1 MSSLRFA
8 VRRLAASPG
17 FTAIAVVTLALG
29 IGLNTAMFSVL
40 NMLLLRPLPFS
51 EPDRLFRLDRTSAQ
65 QNDGSHR
72 GPNYLDIERHSGE
85 VAALAA
91 YRNWGATVSEPGQ
104 AAEFRESLRVSS
116 GFFDVLGIR
125 PALGRT
131 FRPDEDVLGRHQVIL
146 LSDAYW
152 RSRFNADSNL
162 VGRVVRLDGESTEI
176 VGVLPATAAALPL
189 FGPVDIFRP
198 LALTEEERS
207 FRSETFFQIL
217 GRYRAGVTPATAQA
231 HFATVAARLAADR
244 PAENAGLGL
253 RTVALQSTTVSA
265 ENAAIVYLLLGLSG
279 FVLLIACANLANLL
293 IARAVERSREFAV
306 RVALG
311 ASSARLI
318 GPVASECLLIALA
331 GGAAGIQLA
340 LWTTQWMGKQ
350 LSDEGAPVVFA
361 VDGRVLAF
369 AMTAAFATALFV
381 GVAPAWL
388 VSRLQVNNA
397 LKGGTRGSTA
407 DPSHHRFRNSLIV
420 GQLALAL
427 VLLAGAA
434 AFARGLN
441 QLTARDSG
449 WNPAPLLSGKVS
461 LRGDGDQA
469 RTFRLFR
476 QLRERLAALPGVES
490 ASVDLDLPLFG
501 FAPGQRAY
509 VVEGRERPNPGHE
522 PTALTNGVSPEY
534 FDTVGT
540 PIIRGRGV
548 LLSDTLESPRVVVIN
563 ETMAR
568 TLFPRGDAIGH
579 RLGRVDREPQWA
591 EIVGV
596 ARDVQFVGITA
607 PPTTFQVY
615 MALSQETWDFV
626 SATVRA
632 ANPATAASLV
642 QPFRRAVAE
651 FDPDIAVLNLKPVP
665 AVIADVNR
673 GPVLITQLLSGF
685 AGLGLFLAA
694 LGIYGVITRL
704 VAQRTPEIGVR
715 MALGATL
722 DQVLRLVLGAGL
734 RMTLAGVTLGLLGA
748 IALTRLLNTQLPE
761 LATNNVVTISAAAV
775 VLALVST
782 AACYLPARRASQV
795 DPLVAMRAE

>member
-1 MSSLRFA
+1 MSNLRFA
-8 VRRLAASPG
+8 FRRLAASPG
-17 FTAIAVVTLALG
+17 FTTIAVVTLALG
-29 IGLNTAMFSVL
+29 VGLNTAMFSVL
-40 NMLLLRPLPFS
+40 NTLLLRPLPFPD
-51 EPDRLFRLDRTSAQ
+51 PDRLFRLDRTSAQ
-65 QNDGSHR
+65 QPDGSHR
-72 GPNYLDIERHSGE
+72 GPNYLDIERHSGD
-85 VAALAA
+85 VADVAA
-91 YRNWGATVSEPGQ
+91 YRGWGATVSEPGRP
-104 AAEFRESLRVSS
+104 AEFRESLRVSPR
-116 GFFDVLGIR
+116 FFDVLSIR

-131 FRPDEDVLGRHQVIL
+131 FRMDEDAVGRNHVIVLSER
-146 LSDAYW
+146 YW
-152 RSRFNADSNL
+152 RSRFDADPNI
-162 VGRVVRLDGESTEI
+162 VGRVVRLDGQSTEI
-176 VGVLPATAAALPL
+176 VGVLPASVEALAL
-189 FGPVDIFRP
+189 FGPIDLFRP

-217 GRYRAGVTPATAQA
+217 GRYRTGVAPAAAEA
-231 HFATVAARLAADR
+231 HFATVARRLAADH
-244 PAENAGLGL
+244 AENAGLGL
-253 RTVALQSTTVSA
+253 RTVPLQSTTVSDA
-265 ENAAIVYLLLGLSG
+265 TATITYLLLGLSG

-293 IARAVERSREFAV
+293 IARAMSRSREFAV

-318 GPVASECLLIALA
+318 GPVAAECLMIALA
-331 GGAAGIQLA
+331 GGALGIQLSI
-340 LWTTQWMGKQ
+340 WTTQWMGRQ
-350 LSDEGAPVVFA
+350 LSDERASVVF
-361 VDGRVLAF
+361 VLDWRVLGF
-369 AMTAAFATALFV
+369 AMAATFATALVV

-388 VSRLQVNNA
+388 VSRLQVNNT

-407 DPSHHRFRNSLIV
+407 DPSQHRFRNALIV

-434 AFARGLN
+434 VFALGLN
-441 QLTARDSG
+441 QLAARESG

-469 RTFRLFR
+469 RTFRAWR
-476 QLRERLAALPGVES
+476 QLRERLAALPGVER
-490 ASVDLDLPLFG
+490 ASVDLDLPLYG
-501 FAPGQRAY
+501 FAAGQRAY
-509 VVEGRERPNPGHE
+509 VIEGRERPNPGHE

-540 PIIRGRGV
+540 PLIRGRGI

-579 RLGRVDREPQWA
+579 RLGRVDRDPQWA

-596 ARDVQFVGITA
+596 ARDVRFLGITA
-607 PPTTFQVY
+607 LPTTFQVY
-615 MALSQETWDFV
+615 QPLSQETWGFA

-632 ANPATAASLV
+632 VDPATAAALV

-651 FDPDIAVLNLKPVP
+651 FDPDIAVLNLRPVP
-665 AVIADVNR
+665 AEIADSNR
-673 GPVLITQLLSGF
+673 GLVTITQLLAGF

-715 MALGATL
+715 MALGATF

-734 RMTLAGVTLGLLGA
+734 RMTLVGVGLGLLGA
-748 IALTRLLNTQLPE
+748 IALTRLLNTQLPG
-761 LATNNVVTISAAAV
+761 LATNNAVTISAAAV
-775 VLALVST
+775 LLLAVSIL
-782 AACYLPARRASQV
+782 ACYVPARRASKV
-795 DPLVAMRAE
+795 DPLVAMRTE